1 MSRDYSL
8 GEIAA
13 YLGGELRGDAETR
26 IIGLNTLQS
35 AGEGQL
41 SFLANPKYVKYLSGS
56 LAEAV
61 LLTADTAKTFKG
73 CCIVVRDPYLA
84 YAQISAWFVASQKK
98 SFGIHATVSIHAAA
112 TVADDVYIGPN
123 VVIEADANIDSG
135 CHLAANSFVGAGSSI
150 GANSFVGANVS
161 IYHDVEIGS
170 GAIIHSGAVVGADG
184 FGIAPKP
191 DGGWQKI
198 HQIGGVTIGDNV
210 EIGACTTI
218 DRGALQDT
226 RVGNGVK
233 LDNHVQIAH
242 NAVVGDNTAMAA
254 YSGLAGSAE
263 VGSNCI
269 LAGDVCVVGHIKV
282 CDNVQITARTLVT
295 KSITEPGS
303 YSSGATPLMPT
314 AEWRR
319 NSVRIGQLDKI
330 ARTVNK
336 LNKE

>member
-13 YLGGELRGDAETR
+13 YLGGELRGEAEAR
-26 IIGLNTLQS
+26 IIGLGTIQS
-35 AGEGQL
+35 AKKGQL
-41 SFLANPKYVKYLSGS
+41 AFVANPKYAKYLSDS

-61 LLTADTAKTFKG
+61 LLTADSAKSFKG
-73 CCIVVRDPYLA
+73 SCIVVGDPYLA
-84 YAQISAWFVASQKK
+84 YARISGWFDISKNKLPGVDTTA
-98 SFGIHATVSIHAAA
+98 SIHSAAE
-112 TVADDVYIGPN
+112 VADDVYIGPN
-123 VVIEADANIDSG
+123 VVIDADVHIESG
-135 CHLAANSFVGAGSSI
+135 CHLEANSFI
-150 GANSFVGANVS
+150 GARSKIGVNGFVGANVS
-161 IYHDVEIGS
+161 IYHDVKIGS

-198 HQIGGVTIGDNV
+198 HQIGGVTIGDDV

-218 DRGALQDT
+218 DRGALEDT
-226 RVGNGVK
+226 RLGNGVK

-242 NAVVGDNTAMAA
+242 NAIVGDYTALAA

-263 VGSNCI
+263 VGTNCI
-269 LAGDVCVVGHIKV
+269 LAGDVCVVGHIRV

-303 YSSGATPLMPT
+303 YSSGATPLMTT

-330 ARTVNK
+330 ARTVSK

>member
-1 MSRDYSL
+1 MSGDYSL

-13 YLGGELRGDAETR
+13 YLGGELRGEAETR
-26 IIGLNTLQS
+26 IIGLSTLQS
-35 AGEGQL
+35 AEEGQL

-56 LAEAV
+56 QAEAV
-61 LLTADTAKTFKG
+61 LLTADNAKSFKG

-84 YAQISAWFVASQKK
+84 YAQISAWFDTSQKK
-98 SFGIHATVSIHAAA
+98 SPGVHATASIHTSA
-112 TVADDVYIGPN
+112 TVADDVFIGPN
-123 VVIEADANIDSG
+123 VVVEANVDIESG
-135 CHLAANSFVGAGSSI
+135 CHLEANSFVGAGSRI
-150 GANSFVGANVS
+150 GANGFVGANVS
-161 IYHDVEIGS
+161 IYHDVKIGS

-198 HQIGGVTIGDNV
+198 HQIGGVTIGDDV

-218 DRGALQDT
+218 DRGALEDT
-226 RVGNGVK
+226 RLGNGVK

-242 NAVVGDNTAMAA
+242 NAIVGDYTALAA

-269 LAGDVCVVGHIKV
+269 LAGDVCVVGHIRV

-303 YSSGATPLMPT
+303 YSSGATPLMTT

-330 ARTVNK
+330 ARTVSK